1 MSVFLSSICVCAHA
15 SQHMWKSE
23 DNFGELGLSFS
34 YTGLW
39 LNRNQQALLPSKP
52 SYRTLDRLLTSV
64 DIPTLRRLEQKKIEF
79 EVNMSYTKTWRNTKI
94 LSPEWMNEWMN
105 VFSPWM
111 NKLPLVNLMNNQC
124 WSSLAWLSFPSELSS
139 LYIPA
144 VLRDCIKFALATLPL
159 KSFSNLINKSTHHIF
174 SFLSL

>member
-1 MSVFLSSICVCAHA
+1 MCVCTCLTAHVEVRGQFWGVG
-15 SQHMWKSE
+15 S
-23 DNFGELGLSFS
+23 LLLS

-144 VLRDCIKFALATLPL
+144 VLRVCIKFALATLPL